1 MKTAEKI
8 LDALC
13 VITTIIFFVAVT
25 LMVHAQGFA
34 VITLNG
40 ALSTSLYKA
49 IAVPASMVSAVSSII
64 AILLA
69 YMRGQMKA
77 D

>member
-1 MKTAEKI
+1 MKTAERV

-13 VITTIIFFVAVT
+13 VITTVIFFVAVI
-25 LMVHAQGFA
+25 LMVLAQGFA

-40 ALSTSLYKA
+40 ALSVSLSKA
-49 IAVPASMVSAVSSII
+49 IAVPASMVSAVTSII
-64 AILLA
+64 AIILA

>member
-1 MKTAEKI
+1 MKTAEKV
-8 LDALC
+8 LDAIC
-13 VITTIIFFVAVT
+13 VITTIIFFVAIT
-25 LMVHAQGFA
+25 LMVLAQLFA
-34 VITLNG
+34 IVTLNG
-40 ALSTSLYKA
+40 PLSTSLYKS
-49 IAVPASMVSAVSSII
+49 IAVPASMVSAVAAIV

>member
-1 MKTAEKI
+1 MKTTEKI
-8 LDALC
+8 LDTLC
-13 VITTIIFFVAVT
+13 VITTIIFFVAIT
-25 LMVHAQGFA
+25 FMVFAQGFA

-40 ALSTSLYKA
+40 ALSVSLSKA

-64 AILLA
+64 AIILA
-69 YMRGQMKA
+69 YMKGQMKA

>member
-1 MKTAEKI
+1 MKKAEKI
-8 LDALC
+8 LDTLC
-13 VITTIIFFVAVT
+13 VISTIIFFLAIT
-25 LMVHAQGFA
+25 LMVFAQGFA

-40 ALSTSLYKA
+40 ALSTALSKS
-49 IAVPASMVSAVSSII
+49 IAEPASMVSAVASII

>member
-25 LMVHAQGFA
+25 LIVEY
-34 VITLNG
+34 
-40 ALSTSLYKA
+40 SL
-49 IAVPASMVSAVSSII
+49 
-64 AILLA
+64 
-69 YMRGQMKA
+69 
-77 D
+77 